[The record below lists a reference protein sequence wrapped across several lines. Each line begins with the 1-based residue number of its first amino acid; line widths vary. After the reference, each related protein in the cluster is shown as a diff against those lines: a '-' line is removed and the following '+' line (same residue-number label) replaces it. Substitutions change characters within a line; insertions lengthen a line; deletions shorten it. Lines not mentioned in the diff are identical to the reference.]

1 MDSVDHPVS
10 IYAATKKSNELMA
23 HTYSHLFNLPATG
36 VRFFTVYGP
45 WGRPDMALFL
55 FTKAIIE
62 NKPIRIFNNGKMIR
76 DFTYISDIVQ
86 SIVKITNKIPT
97 KNDQFDHLNPNPA
110 KSWAP
115 HLIFNIGNSKPIQL
129 MNYILAIEE
138 ILGKKAIKNYVEMQ
152 PEDVV
157 ATSADTSLLNEWI
170 DYKPTTPIELGIGK
184 FIRWYKDFYDV

>member
-1 MDSVDHPVS
+1 
-10 IYAATKKSNELMA
+10 
-23 HTYSHLFNLPATG
+23 
-36 VRFFTVYGP
+36 
-45 WGRPDMALFL
+45 
-55 FTKAIIE
+55 
-62 NKPIRIFNNGKMIR
+62 MIR

-97 KNDQFDHLNPNPA
+97 KNNQFDHLNPNPA

-129 MNYILAIEE
+129 MKYIFAIEK

-170 DYKPTTPIELGIGK
+170 DYKPTTPIESGIRQ
-184 FIRWYKDFYDV
+184 FISWYKDFYNV